1 MDASWMDA
9 SWMDA
14 RWMDARWTAG
24 TADSDGWWIKA
35 V

>member
-1 MDASWMDA
+1 MDA

-14 RWMDARWTAG
+14 RWMDARWMDASWTAG
-24 TADSDGWWIKA
+24 TADSDGWWIKT

>member
-1 MDASWMDA
+1 MDARWMDASWMDA
-9 SWMDA
+9 S
-14 RWMDARWTAG
+14 WMDARWTAG

>member
-9 SWMDA
+9 S
-14 RWMDARWTAG
+14 WMDARWTAG